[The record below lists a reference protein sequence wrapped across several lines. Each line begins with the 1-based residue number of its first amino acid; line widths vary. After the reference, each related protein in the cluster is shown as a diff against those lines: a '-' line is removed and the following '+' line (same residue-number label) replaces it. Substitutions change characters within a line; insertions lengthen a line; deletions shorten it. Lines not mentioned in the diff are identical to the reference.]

1 LNFAQRIMSPGRPA
15 PRTLLPKLS
24 SSSLP
29 QRSTLQSND
38 SDPKLSKS
46 SSRTSMLR
54 LERPQTRVAC
64 VQCQGG
70 KTKVNQA
77 FSERYISF
85 FALTIEQCDGN
96 RPSCARCARKSAACE
111 YDVEPDTSRLAS
123 IQQRTEA
130 LQTELGLLHNLVR
143 YIHTCSDIEAQE
155 GFRRL
160 RACEDPLDVAKSLS
174 N

>member
-1 LNFAQRIMSPGRPA
+1 MSPGRHA
-15 PRTLLPKLS
+15 PRALLPKLS
-24 SSSLP
+24 S

-38 SDPKLSKS
+38 SDPNLSKT

-54 LERPQTRVAC
+54 LGRSQTRVAC

-77 FSERYISF
+77 ISERFINF
-85 FALTIEQCDGN
+85 FALTIEQCDGH

-111 YDVEPDTSRLAS
+111 YDVEPDTSRLTS
-123 IQQRTEA
+123 IRQRTEA
-130 LQTELGLLHNLVR
+130 LQTEVDLLHNLVR

-160 RACEDPLDVAKSLS
+160 RACEDPLDVAKLLS

>member
-1 LNFAQRIMSPGRPA
+1 LNFAQRIMSPGRHA
-15 PRTLLPKLS
+15 PRALLPKLS
-24 SSSLP
+24 S

-38 SDPKLSKS
+38 SDPNLSKT
-46 SSRTSMLR
+46 SSRRS
-54 LERPQTRVAC
+54 QTRVAC

-77 FSERYISF
+77 ISERFISF
-85 FALTIEQCDGN
+85 FALTIEQCDGH
-96 RPSCARCARKSAACE
+96 RPSCARCARKSAVCE

-123 IQQRTEA
+123 IRQRTEA
-130 LQTELGLLHNLVR
+130 LQTEVDLLHKLVR
-143 YIHTCSDIEAQE
+143 YIHTCSNIEAQE